1 MKRSRLFPTLA
12 LLLLALVVG
21 TILLRPGLREQSPQL
36 RPPAPP
42 VPADPPAAPAPPA
55 PPPEAVIAPA
65 ALPNA
70 APRPKDPGPSTVEIR
85 GRVVDVKGNPTAF
98 IRVEGYARDA
108 LRRHSR
114 LEAESDDHGA
124 LRMPC
129 PLHARVT
136 LTAHLPGHG
145 RAFYTLDVMD
155 PSSPGGVNDITLS
168 FRAPTA
174 FDGIL
179 IGPKGEPVAG
189 ARLRFHPFSNRYGDP
204 EGKVIGMN
212 LLLGQFPPDEA
223 WDLQCRESLFL
234 TDETVSSD
242 AQGSVRAQSLV
253 AGVTYIVE
261 VESPGRNPD
270 RLEVH
275 VRGQKDPVRLQL
287 PP

>member
-12 LLLLALVVG
+12 LLLLALVAG
-21 TILLRPGLREQSPQL
+21 TVLLRPGLREQKPQL

-42 VPADPPAAPAPPA
+42 VLSDPPAAPASPT

-65 ALPNA
+65 APPNA
-70 APRPKDPGPSTVEIR
+70 APGSKDPAPSPVEIR
-85 GRVVDVKGNPTAF
+85 GRVVDVKGNPMAF
-98 IRVEGYARDA
+98 ARIEGYARDA
-108 LRRHSR
+108 FQRHSR
-114 LEAESDDHGA
+114 LEAESDDKGA
-124 LRMPC
+124 FRMPC

-145 RAFYTLDVMD
+145 RAFYTVDVTD
-155 PSSPGGVNDITLS
+155 PSSPGSVNDITLS

-179 IGPKGEPVAG
+179 TGPKGEPVAG
-189 ARLRFHPFSNRYGDP
+189 AKLRFHPFSNRYGDP

-212 LLLGQFPPDEA
+212 LLQGQFPPDEA
-223 WDLQCRESLFL
+223 WDRQCRESLFL

-242 AQGSVRAQSLV
+242 AQGKVRAQSLV
-253 AGVTYIVE
+253 AGVNYIIE
-261 VESPGRNPD
+261 VECPGRNPD

-275 VRGQKDPVRLQL
+275 VRGQKEPVRLQL